1 MLPLH
6 GVQGGK
12 RGTFGPLHDL
22 HIDKRGEKEMKE
34 IIRIHKLSQERLDNA
49 LHLDFHG
56 TVCERLREAG
66 LKKIGLSEEL
76 VEEYEKCIQDEVE
89 MIKETR
95 ARPETEGI
103 AQKEKECNH
112 WLSYI
117 AAVVRAMLLSP
128 EPDEVEAAKA
138 LYRLWRA
145 DKPLQGVALGR
156 KSAGITAL
164 LMDLKGDRYAPFVTR
179 LRLDRGVQLLDEA
192 NSALFGL
199 QLQRSNAR
207 SKSSRPSSTEI
218 RPTTDDVYRRIVWQL
233 EMAYTIGKPPIDHQ
247 VVANLVNLINIQV
260 NQTRTTYK
268 QSLSQRR
275 AHRRQKEAR
284 EEGQA

>member
-1 MLPLH
+1 
-6 GVQGGK
+6 
-12 RGTFGPLHDL
+12 
-22 HIDKRGEKEMKE
+22 MKE

-128 EPDEVEAAKA
+128 EPDEVEAANA

-164 LMDLKGDRYAPFVTR
+164 LMDLKGERYAAYVTR
-179 LRLDRGVQLLDEA
+179 LRLDRGVQLLEEA
-192 NSALFGL
+192 NKALFGT
-199 QLQRSNAR
+199 QLQRTTAQSE
-207 SKSSRPSSTEI
+207 SSRPSSTEI
-218 RPTTDDVYRRIVWQL
+218 RPATDAVYRRIVWEL
-233 EMAYTIGKPPIDHQ
+233 ESAYMVGKPPIDHQ
-247 VVANLVNLINIQV
+247 AVADLVDLINAEVHQIRK
-260 NQTRTTYK
+260 THK

-275 AHRRQKEAR
+275 ARRRQKEAR
-284 EEGQA
+284 EEGQS